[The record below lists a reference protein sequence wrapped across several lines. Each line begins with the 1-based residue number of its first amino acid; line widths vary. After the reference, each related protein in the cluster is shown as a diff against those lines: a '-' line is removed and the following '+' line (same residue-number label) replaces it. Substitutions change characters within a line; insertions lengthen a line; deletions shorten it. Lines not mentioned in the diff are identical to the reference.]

1 MLLVGGLSPR
11 GVGNMMA
18 DLREEFAETSVETPG
33 LTYRIAVGNG
43 EQPGEKEEDRFCEAY

>member
-1 MLLVGGLSPR
+1 
-11 GVGNMMA
+11 MMA